1 MPTQRQQSSKKT
13 SQPHPVSSSR
23 TATPSTAEQIT
34 ATAERWLRVPVPL
47 SPLLSPL
54 FSPLLGSLLVTAL
67 VVVVAALA
75 FTPQFNTR
83 DDTGMMLL
91 ASGKV
96 IALEPSEY
104 LLFTNVVLGHLL
116 KSLYLAMPSVLWY
129 AWYLLVSL
137 LVGLWG
143 LAYALLRRS
152 NTIATLV
159 MLLFIWLVFGVYM
172 VVQLQFTMIAETV
185 ALSGLLLMLS
195 SGSSPQRLASNSA
208 SILSALPLPVLCG
221 AVLLVWSS
229 LMRLE
234 AALLVGLCYAP
245 MLLVGLFGTAFR
257 KRVLAAL
264 PAFVLVGVLG
274 GAAYWYDAARYAAWG
289 SENAREL
296 NRLSAELLDVKR
308 IKRTPMLQSDYR
320 KVLERVGWS
329 NNDAEMLMNWFYMDD
344 SLYNASTLTMLSNVK
359 SFAHK
364 FGHGF
369 GRRLAVLLRCMPVLP
384 RFCGGWC

>member
-1 MPTQRQQSSKKT
+1 M
-13 SQPHPVSSSR
+13 
-23 TATPSTAEQIT
+23 
-34 ATAERWLRVPVPL
+34 
-47 SPLLSPL
+47 
-54 FSPLLGSLLVTAL
+54 
-67 VVVVAALA
+67 
-75 FTPQFNTR
+75 
-83 DDTGMMLL
+83 
-91 ASGKV
+91 
-96 IALEPSEY
+96 
-104 LLFTNVVLGHLL
+104 
-116 KSLYLAMPSVLWY
+116 WY

-289 SENAREL
+289 SENARAL

-344 SLYNASTLTMLSNVK
+344 SLYNGQT
-359 SFAHK
+359 
-364 FGHGF
+364 
-369 GRRLAVLLRCMPVLP
+369 
-384 RFCGGWC
+384 